1 MTEFENLYISI
12 TKNLHFIYLLFA
24 IPLVYFSVAEIPP
37 FQNPD
42 EPNHFARA
50 EQVSR
55 LVIVPQFVFDKTP
68 VKEIDTALLS
78 PGLLLPSRG
87 GFPVDKGVY
96 ELASIYNPMFAHYE
110 AKTNREKSD
119 SAKDIKW
126 KTAIIYKNFA
136 NTAIYPPFVY
146 LMPALGI
153 TIGKLANLS
162 IITTFY
168 LSRAVNG
175 LMAVILSFI
184 TLLLAKRSKL
194 LLFTILLFLM
204 TIAMFSSVSQDAVLI
219 SCAFLLIG
227 IIDNV
232 ESTTGKNY
240 SKWQQWLLVILIT
253 IIGVGKAPYILFS
266 FVFLFLKLDKKT
278 KIISIVIP
286 FILLFTWLFLSS
298 ANFSIKLTDA
308 ELDFNSKLQVAHVIK
323 HPFKFIGLFFNFDI
337 PAIENFFKMFV
348 GKLGWLELQ
357 FPIDYYHAAYIIAFL
372 SFISTFTFNL
382 RDSIKLRIALFCIG
396 FATIL
401 AVLAAQYITW
411 TPLDATYLGGMQGRY
426 IIPIF
431 PFLALASCLS
441 VKENKMSKL
450 RQCILVPVL
459 LFPIL
464 TAIVLADGIINRY
477 YFK

>member
-1 MTEFENLYISI
+1 MPVFESLYISL
-12 TKNLHFIYLLFA
+12 TKNLHFVYLLFA
-24 IPLVYFSVAEIPP
+24 IPLVYFSITEIPP

-55 LVIVPQFVFDKTP
+55 LVIVPNFIFDKSP
-68 VKEIDTALLS
+68 VEGIDTALLS

-87 GFPVDKGVY
+87 GFKVDKG
-96 ELASIYNPMFAHYE
+96 IYDLSEIYRPMFFHYE
-110 AKTNREKSD
+110 EKTNRAKSD
-119 SAKDIKW
+119 SSKSIKW
-126 KTAIIYKNFA
+126 KEGFIYKNFA

-162 IITTFY
+162 VLTTFY
-168 LSRAVNG
+168 LSRALNG
-175 LMAVILSFI
+175 LMAITLSFI

-194 LLFTILLFLM
+194 LLFTVLLFPM

-219 SCAFLLIG
+219 SCAFLFIG

-232 ESTTGKNY
+232 ESNPGKIY
-240 SKWQQWLLVILIT
+240 SKWEQWLLIILIT
-253 IIGVGKAPYILFS
+253 VIGVGKAPYILFC
-266 FVFLFLKLDKKT
+266 FIFLFLKFDKKT
-278 KIISIVIP
+278 KVISIVMP
-286 FILLFTWLFLSS
+286 FVLLLIWLFASS

-308 ELDFNSKLQVAHVIK
+308 ELDFNPKLQLAHVIS
-323 HPFKFIGLFFNFDI
+323 HPFKFVGLFFNFDI

-357 FPIDYYHAAYIIAFL
+357 FPIDYYYAAYIIAFL
-372 SFISTFTFNL
+372 AFINSVKFNL
-382 RDSIKLRIALFCIG
+382 YDSIKLRMALFCVG

-401 AVLAAQYITW
+401 AVLTAQYITW

-426 IIPIF
+426 IIPLF
-431 PFLALASCLS
+431 PFLALAASLS
-441 VKENKMSKL
+441 IKEDTISKM
-450 RQCILVPVL
+450 RQYILIPIL

-464 TAIVLADGIINRY
+464 TALVLADGIINRY
-477 YFK
+477 YFR